1 MKQLRTIQSL
11 STLVALR
18 DRDVDRLTAE
28 VAAKQL
34 IRERFQGNLERMARL
49 CTDSGASGTPSP
61 AQALNKAN
69 YKAAVMQ
76 MADLHRQDLA
86 LHEAQ
91 MALSERAL
99 QEAACRRE
107 VLGQLLSKQQLS
119 LRKAESSREQK
130 RQDDLAT
137 QVWLRGQA

>member
-1 MKQLRTIQSL
+1 MKQVRTIKSL
-11 STLVALR
+11 STLVAMR
-18 DRDVDRLTAE
+18 EREVDRLTAD
-28 VAAKQL
+28 VAAKQV
-34 IRERFQGNLERMARL
+34 IRDRFQGNLDRMARL
-49 CTDSGASGTPSP
+49 CADSGASSTPSP
-61 AQALNKAN
+61 IEALNKAN

-86 LHEAQ
+86 LHEAH
-91 MALSERAL
+91 MAISQRAL

-119 LRKAESSREQK
+119 LRKAQFSQDQK
-130 RQDDLAT
+130 HQDDLAT